1 VRTLFFGVAVLSCL
15 GTGARGAAQVPSGC
29 EPVFEANDK
38 LTTTPYHMFTTQV
51 LAGRTITTE
60 TVTVGDA
67 TYLLVQGRWSRS
79 PTTPQA
85 RLQEERESLRKAKS
99 YSCQLVRDE
108 SVDGVAATIY
118 RTHSESPDAAVSDV
132 QVWIAKSTGLP
143 LKREID
149 SGRDGKPATMHI
161 AQRFEYVNVQIPPGV
176 K

>member
-1 VRTLFFGVAVLSCL
+1 MRALFFGMAVLLCL
-15 GTGARGAAQVPSGC
+15 GAGARVVAQVPSGC
-29 EPVFEANDK
+29 GPVFAANDK
-38 LTTTPYHMFTTQV
+38 LTTTPYHMFTTQA
-51 LAGRTITTE
+51 LAGRTLTSE
-60 TVTVGDA
+60 TVTIADVS
-67 TYLLVQGRWSRS
+67 YVLVQGRWTRS

-85 RLQEERESLRKAKS
+85 RLQEERENLRKATR
-99 YSCQLVRDE
+99 YSCQMVRDD

-149 SGRDGKPATMHI
+149 NGREGKPATIHI
-161 AQRFEYVNVQIPPGV
+161 AQRFEYVNVQVPPGM